1 MQFLDVKTDFAFK
14 KVFGSEHSKNILI
27 NFLNAIIDFE
37 NAKVTDLTIVDPYQI
52 PLLKGMKDSY
62 VDVKAVLSNQTK
74 VIIEM
79 QVLNV
84 EGFEKRVLYN
94 AAKLYSNQLKRAQQY
109 TGLEPII
116 ALTITDFP
124 MFEEFD
130 KVISYWNVREK
141 DTLLKYSDDIELI
154 FVELPKFTKREDELT
169 TITEKWLYFIKHA
182 GELDFIPVTFT
193 EPLLQEA
200 FNMANTAG
208 LPEEELELQ
217 SKRRD
222 FIYFQKGAVEKGRKD
237 EKMMIARRSLEQGL
251 EVQVVAAITGLSV
264 YEVEQLQ
271 GSKQKNKN
279 N

>member
-1 MQFLDVKTDFAFK
+1 M
-14 KVFGSEHSKNILI
+14 
-27 NFLNAIIDFE
+27 
-37 NAKVTDLTIVDPYQI
+37 
-52 PLLKGMKDSY
+52 
-62 VDVKAVLSNQTK
+62 DVKAVLSNKTK

-94 AAKLYSNQLKRAQQY
+94 AAKLYSNQLKRAQRY

-154 FVELPKFTKREDELT
+154 FVELPKFTKREEELT

-182 GELDFIPVTFT
+182 GELDFIPITFT

-217 SKRRD
+217 SNRRD

-237 EKMMIARRSLEQGL
+237 EKKMIAKRSLEQGL

-264 YEVEQLQ
+264 DEVKQLE
-271 GSKQKNKN
+271 GSKQNT
-279 N
+279 

>member
-27 NFLNAIIDFE
+27 DFLNAIIDFE
-37 NAKVTDLTIVDPYQI
+37 HAEVTDLTIVDPYQI

-62 VDVKAVLSNQTK
+62 VDVKAVLSNKTK

-94 AAKLYSNQLKRAQQY
+94 AAKLYSNQLKRAQRY

-154 FVELPKFTKREDELT
+154 FVELPKFTKREEELT

-182 GELDFIPVTFT
+182 GELDFIPITFT

-217 SKRRD
+217 SNRRD

-237 EKMMIARRSLEQGL
+237 EKKMIAKRSLEQGL

-264 YEVEQLQ
+264 DEVKQLE
-271 GSKQKNKN
+271 GSKQNT
-279 N
+279 